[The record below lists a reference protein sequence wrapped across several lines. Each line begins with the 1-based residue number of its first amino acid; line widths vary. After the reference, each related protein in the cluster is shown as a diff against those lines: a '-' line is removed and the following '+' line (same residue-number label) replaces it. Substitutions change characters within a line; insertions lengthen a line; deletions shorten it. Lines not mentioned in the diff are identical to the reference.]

1 MRPGVSVI
9 RARADLTAGW
19 LSAALGTAVEDFS
32 AERIGTG
39 QMSENHRVVPVY
51 ADGAE
56 GPASV
61 VLKVASSDELS
72 RQTGVALGLYER
84 EVRFYSEVAPT
95 VGGPLAPCFHAS
107 FDPAAGTFA
116 LLLGDAG
123 PADQGDEIAGCDPER
138 AQLAV
143 VELARLHAPVL
154 GSASLAEAEW
164 LNRESPISQPLI
176 EQLLAGFLERYDARI
191 APEHRDVCERFV
203 ASFDAYAAE
212 NEQQPQGLVHGDY
225 RLDNLLF
232 GLEDA
237 DRPLTVVD
245 WQTVGR
251 GPALTDL
258 SYFLGCALTVE
269 DRRAHGDRLIAA
281 YHEALGAGAPLT
293 LEECREGVRRQSF
306 FGVMMAII
314 SPMLVER
321 TERGDDM
328 FMTVLARHCE
338 QVLDTGALDALP
350 PPETAEALAVDPADE
365 GRHPATDD
373 PLWNESWYFDVAD
386 PTQGIGAYVR
396 LGLTPNAAA
405 GSWYTALICGPGRP
419 TVAVLDF
426 AVAEPD
432 GDDLAVATDVYAA
445 SQDCEAP
452 LERYRVTLRGEG
464 EAHDDP
470 AGLLRGE
477 RGRPVD
483 VELDLVWRTAGT
495 PYAYRLA
502 TRYEIPCAVSGTL
515 TVDGE
520 AFSLDGAAGQ
530 RDHSWGTRDWWSM
543 GWVWSAGH
551 LDDGT
556 HFHGLDLRI
565 PGTPPIGL
573 GYVQRAG
580 EPLHELNASRAREQI
595 GGDGLPTA
603 TTLTL
608 GDLVVDCEPLGHG
621 PLRLEADDGRVA
633 LFPRAWCR
641 LHAADGR
648 EGVAWLEWNG
658 GSS

>member
-1 MRPGVSVI
+1 ME
-9 RARADLTAGW
+9 LTAGW
-19 LSAALGTAVEDFS
+19 LSEALGAEVEDFS

-39 QMSENHRVVPVY
+39 QMSECHRVLSAY

-61 VLKVASSDELS
+61 VLKVPSSDELS

-84 EVRFYSEVAPT
+84 EVRFYADVAPMI
-95 VGGPLAPCFHAS
+95 GGPLAPCFHAS

-138 AQLAV
+138 ARLAV
-143 VELARLHAPVL
+143 VELARLHAPAL
-154 GSASLAEAEW
+154 GSASLADAEW
-164 LNRESPISQPLI
+164 LNRESPLSGPLI
-176 EQLLAGFLERYDARI
+176 AQLLDGFLERYEARI
-191 APEHRDVCERFV
+191 APAHREVCERLV
-203 ASFDAYAAE
+203 ASFDAYAAA

-232 GLEDA
+232 GREGA

-245 WQTVGR
+245 WQTVGW

-269 DRRAHGDRLIAA
+269 DRRAHGEALVAA
-281 YHEALGAGAPLT
+281 YHEALGPDAPLT
-293 LEECREGVRRQSF
+293 LEQCRAGVRRQSF
-306 FGVMMAII
+306 FGVIMAIV

-338 QVLDTGALDALP
+338 QVLDTRALDVLP
-350 PPETAEALAVDPADE
+350 APETTGPLAVDPADE
-365 GRHPATDD
+365 GRHPATGE

-386 PTQGIGAYVR
+386 PQQGVGAYVR

-405 GSWYTALICGPGRP
+405 GSWYTALICGPARP
-419 TVAVLDF
+419 TVAVIDF

-432 GDDLAVATDVYAA
+432 GDDLAVATDAYEAA
-445 SQDCEAP
+445 QRCEAP
-452 LERYRVTLRGEG
+452 LERYRVTLRGQG

-470 AGLLRGE
+470 AGLLRGG
-477 RGRPVD
+477 RGRPVAVD
-483 VELDLVWRTAGT
+483 VDLVWRTAGA

-515 TVDGE
+515 TVDAE
-520 AFSLDGAAGQ
+520 TFALDGAPGQ

-573 GYVQRAG
+573 GYVQRPG
-580 EPLHELNASRAREQI
+580 EPVRELNAARASEHI
-595 GGDGLPTA
+595 GADGLPTS

-608 GDLVVDCEPLGHG
+608 GDLVVECEPLGHG

-641 LHAADGR
+641 LRAADGR
-648 EGVAWLEWNG
+648 EGVGWVEWNE
-658 GSS
+658 GSPP